1 MKKETKDLVKE
12 MKKVIDEMFDN
23 YDNNVYSKEDMLL
36 IDDWIS
42 NTNNLNKRLGIYDNK
57 ESKNT
62 TTKKATFSELIAK
75 FFGIKK

>member
-36 IDDWIS
+36 IDNWIS

-57 ESKNT
+57 ESKKYNNE
-62 TTKKATFSELIAK
+62 KSYFQ
-75 FFGIKK
+75 